1 MSGSWRL
8 LGASVTGRSH
18 ESRGLPNQDALAA
31 ATAASGSLLLA
42 VADGAGS
49 ASRSQEG
56 ARVACETA
64 ITALG
69 AHDHRQPE
77 TALRHALDKA
87 AQAVHSVAR
96 RAGRPGR
103 DYACTLLLVLV
114 TAEQVSGLQV
124 GDGAIVCSGAGEME
138 RLTPGWRSTHAG
150 ETVFVTSPNVRGLAT
165 VASRETAGT
174 EGIAL
179 LTDGLE
185 PVATSLD
192 TGEPFTPFFAPLFT
206 FTATGA
212 DSGAQALRSRQ
223 LSELLGSERI
233 RSRTHDDTTL
243 LLASRPEIHGT

>member
-1 MSGSWRL
+1 MSNSWRL

-18 ESRGLPNQDALAA
+18 ETRGLPNQDALAA
-31 ATAASGSLLLA
+31 ATAASGNLLLA

-49 ASRSQEG
+49 ATRSEEG

-64 ITALG
+64 IKALG
-69 AHDHRQPE
+69 AVDHDQPE
-77 TALRHALDKA
+77 SALRHALDKA

-96 RAGRPGR
+96 RAGKPAR

-114 TAEQVSGLQV
+114 TPEQVSGLQL
-124 GDGAIVCSGAGEME
+124 GDGAIVCSGAGQID

-150 ETVFVTSPNVRGLAT
+150 ETVFVTSPGARELAT
-165 VASRETAGT
+165 VASREASSTSGV
-174 EGIAL
+174 AL

-192 TGEPFTPFFAPLFT
+192 TGQPFSPFFAPLFS
-206 FTATGA
+206 FTAATRDAG
-212 DSGAQALRSRQ
+212 GQALRSRQ
-223 LSELLGSERI
+223 LTDLLGSERI

-243 LLASRPEIHGT
+243 LLASRTDPEGA